1 MPMKKLNTI
10 TIKTIKKERIEDM
23 SSVLAKV
30 IEIADNVKKCMA
42 KHDALTSDMEN
53 LKANNDTMQSKI
65 IKTLEKKEEGVVKAM
80 EDLSGLMQN
89 ITDIITTENESMGPI
104 LKQVAKD
111 CKQHADDRRATLC
124 AGLMKLARY
133 VKCDSLTKG
142 WQAWFACVGVRK
154 GLSVTILEAMG
165 QSQSGKCSQHKLD
178 LAYQTCLSSLFTFN
192 VLGHLTA
199 GGPK

>member
-1 MPMKKLNTI
+1 MPIKKI
-10 TIKTIKKERIEDM
+10 PIKTIKKERIEDM
-23 SSVLAKV
+23 SSVLAKLF
-30 IEIADNVKKCMA
+30 EIGDNVKKWMA
-42 KHDALTSDMEN
+42 KQDALTSDVEIF
-53 LKANNDTMQSKI
+53 KAKVM
-65 IKTLEKKEEGVVKAM
+65 KTLGNKEEGDVKAM

-89 ITDIITTENESMGPI
+89 VTDIITSKNESMGPL

-124 AGLMKLARY
+124 AGLMKLALY

-142 WQAWFACVGVRK
+142 WQAFFACVGVRK

-165 QSQSGKCSQHKLD
+165 QSQSGECSQHKLD

-192 VLGHLTA
+192 VVGHLTG